1 MTTQNNDNTILDID
15 GAAFTATG
23 RLFVLDLKG
32 ATHARRTL
40 KLSGVWRSW
49 STPPISPALLE
60 RPRKGYWI
68 ASAQPYAS

>member
-23 RLFVLDLKG
+23 RLFVLDLK
-32 ATHARRTL
+32 
-40 KLSGVWRSW
+40 GVWRSW